1 MRWAIVCTGVCIVVS
16 VVAGGGIS
24 GSGSG
29 VTGEGLWWVCCE
41 EGCDCVVVGVL
52 VYVG

>member
-1 MRWAIVCTGVCIVVS
+1 MSVLMWWSIAGSASTMWAIVCTGVCIVVS

-29 VTGEGLWWVCCE
+29 VTGEGL
-41 EGCDCVVVGVL
+41 
-52 VYVG
+52 